1 MLGPAVCLLS
11 QQAVVAAVM
20 AAEEFDSKDMMGEE
34 RMANLEMDRWPP
46 EDSSSQLMQL
56 QFWRLSEGT

>member
-20 AAEEFDSKDMMGEE
+20 AAEEFDAKEMTGEE
-34 RMANLEMDRWPP
+34 RMANLEMDQWPP
-46 EDSSSQLMQL
+46 EDSSRNS
-56 QFWRLSEGT
+56 